1 MAKIYLGGLYK
12 DIRTA
17 ENLTRQIK
25 NRLVERLE
33 QGERGGILGQGVPS
47 NLDEVRNLVECM
59 EAASEM
65 LGIASGQVDVPME
78 SIDG

>member
-17 ENLTRQIK
+17 ENLVRQIK
-25 NRLVERLE
+25 NRLVARLE
-33 QGERGGILGQGVPS
+33 QGERGGLRGSVPS
-47 NLDEVRNLVECM
+47 NLNEVRNLVECL

-65 LGIASGQVDVPME
+65 LGIASGQVDVPRE
-78 SIDG
+78 SIGG

>member
-1 MAKIYLGGLYK
+1 MAKISLGGLYK

-17 ENLTRQIK
+17 ENLVRQIK

-33 QGERGGILGQGVPS
+33 QGERGGLRGSVPS

-59 EAASEM
+59 EASAEM
-65 LGIASGQVDVPME
+65 LGIASGQVDSPSE
-78 SIDG
+78 SIGG